1 AKKSAK
7 TPRVLAGQP
16 KSTGLDSILTRSTP
30 GTPPAATSPPV
41 RRSNLVRPV
50 SSQYLLPAM
59 PAPTPPHLSL
69 TSLAMTSLLKLAPPP
84 TCSPES
90 LLPMTLMAMS
100 PTILKSLVTST
111 STNLAATSSATS
123 SAMPTAT
130 KPPLTVLLLSQK
142 KTTPPAPKAAL
153 KVARAHLA
161 LLVLAVRPDLP
172 APTVVASLGY
182 SMLWAGHSAIF
193 LG

>member
-1 AKKSAK
+1 
-7 TPRVLAGQP
+7 
-16 KSTGLDSILTRSTP
+16 DSNPTRSTP

-59 PAPTPPHLSL
+59 PAPIPPHLSL
-69 TSLAMTSLLKLAPPP
+69 TSLATTSLLELAPPT
-84 TCSPES
+84 TCLPRSP
-90 LLPMTLMAMS
+90 LPMTLMVMS
-100 PTILKSLVTST
+100 PIASKLWVTST

-130 KPPLTVLLLSQK
+130 KPPLTALLLSQK
-142 KTTPPAPKAAL
+142 KTTPLALKAAL

-161 LLVLAVRPDLP
+161 PPVLAVRPDLP

>member
-1 AKKSAK
+1 
-7 TPRVLAGQP
+7 P
-16 KSTGLDSILTRSTP
+16 
-30 GTPPAATSPPV
+30 
-41 RRSNLVRPV
+41 NLVRPV

-69 TSLAMTSLLKLAPPP
+69 TYLAMTSLLKLAPPP

-90 LLPMTLMAMS
+90 LLPLTLMAMS

-123 SAMPTAT
+123 SAMLTAT
-130 KPPLTVLLLSQK
+130 KPLLTVLLLSPK
-142 KTTPPAPKAAL
+142 KTTPLAL

-161 LLVLAVRPDLP
+161 PPVLAVRPDLP
-172 APTVVASLGY
+172 VPTVVASLGY
-182 SMLWAGHSAIF
+182 SMPWAAPSATF